1 MSGTSIGTAGET
13 PWYGTL
19 TSTQWKTLAAANLGW
34 MFDGYETF
42 ALILTVG
49 VALRQLLDASLYP
62 QIPAYAGTVIAMT
75 LLGWG
80 IGGIIGGILADY
92 LGRRRTMIYAILAYS
107 LITGLSALAWD
118 WVSFAALRFLVGIA
132 IGSEWSTGA
141 SITAEVWP
149 DHARGKGAGLM
160 QCGLGIGF
168 FLASLIWLFVA
179 ALGPGAWRVMYL
191 IGIVPALFALWVR
204 AGIPE
209 SRPWERTDA
218 SRRRARERAESGV
231 ALAAE
236 ERALTRFT
244 LSDLFSDRQSRRH
257 VILAFLLSLTTTLA
271 WWGISTWVPPFVGS
285 VAAKASLPAQQW
297 ASYAGLTYNF
307 GAVLGYASFGFLA
320 DRFGRKPMTMLF
332 FAMALL
338 LTPVLFL
345 WTQDLQLLL
354 VVAALN
360 GYFSLGQY
368 SWMPVWL
375 PELFPTRIRATGM
388 ALAFNAPRFVAVL
401 GPLIAGNLI
410 VYFGGFGYAATIV
423 ASIYVLGLA
432 AAPFLPETR
441 GQPLPA

>member
-1 MSGTSIGTAGET
+1 MQSVTTADQA

-42 ALILTVG
+42 ALILTVS

-92 LGRRRTMIYAILAYS
+92 LGRRRTMFYAILAYS

-218 SRRRARERAESGV
+218 SRRRARERADSGV
-231 ALAAE
+231 ALGAE

-244 LSDLFSDRQSRRH
+244 VSDLLSDPQSRRH

-271 WWGISTWVPPFVGS
+271 WWGISTWVPPFIGS

-354 VVAALN
+354 VAAALN

-388 ALAFNAPRFVAVL
+388 ALAFNVPRFIAVL